1 MSNPQPVV
9 SGYRHEALFYAGE
22 AEFVSRMS
30 AFIRDGARLGEPTLV
45 VVSALKIERLRRKLG
60 RAADKVQFAD
70 MADVGSNPGRIISAW
85 REFVDLNASGGR
97 PLRGVG
103 EPIFPERSSAQLV
116 ECEGHEAL
124 LNAAFDD
131 SVPFWLVCP
140 YDTTALDPAV
150 LSTAERNHPVLAK
163 GNRVLESLSYL
174 GRQAEVVPFL
184 GTLPE
189 PPVEATAIPFGSGSL
204 ARVRSLVA
212 QRAARSGFS
221 AGAVADYVFS
231 VNEVAT
237 NTLRHGGG
245 GGMLRLW
252 TEGDSL
258 VSEVT
263 DTGRFRPDPLVG
275 RRRPP
280 ADIHAGRGLWLV
292 NQLCDLVQLRT
303 FDAAVVVRLHM
314 ARR

>member
-1 MSNPQPVV
+1 MSHAQPVV

-22 AEFVSRMS
+22 AEFVNRIA

-45 VVSALKIERLRRKLG
+45 VVSAKKIERLRRKLG
-60 RAADKVQFAD
+60 RAAEKVQFAD
-70 MADVGSNPGRIISAW
+70 MADVGSNPGRIIPAW
-85 REFVDLNASGGR
+85 REFVDRHASQGR

-103 EPIFPERSSAQLV
+103 EPIFPERSSAELV

-131 SVPFWLVCP
+131 SVPFWLLCP

-150 LSTAERNHPVLAK
+150 LSTAERTHPVLAR
-163 GNRVLESLSYL
+163 GNRVVESLTYL
-174 GRQAEVVPFL
+174 GRQAETVPFL
-184 GTLPE
+184 GSLPE
-189 PPVEATAIPFGSGSL
+189 PPVEAMAMPFGARSL
-204 ARVRSLVA
+204 PRVRSVVA

-237 NTLRHGGG
+237 NSLRHGGG

-252 TEGDSL
+252 NEGDAL

-263 DTGRFRPDPLVG
+263 DTGRFRPDPMVG
-275 RRRPP
+275 RRRPT

-292 NQLCDLVQLRT
+292 NQLCDLVQVRT
-303 FDAAVVVRLHM
+303 FETAVVVRLHM
-314 ARR
+314 GRR